1 MTFAFVFT
9 NNPFRLE
16 TTEHF
21 TDEELQ
27 LKELLPGVDFF
38 KDCDRVTISEEG
50 TWRRLVSDCRRCD
63 SMAFLERLSGY
74 FVFNR
79 MRVDRATL
87 LTIFLQLYEWGY
99 AAHDSV
105 NIFIMSV
112 TDVPFG
118 MYSWFLKMCTE
129 HLVHIEFITEK
140 YAFEPTDRSQPT
152 PHLFNKQLELDHE
165 RLLEGFEATDNTTL
179 NPTK

>member
-9 NNPFRLE
+9 NNPFCLE

-21 TDEELQ
+21 TDEEL
-27 LKELLPGVDFF
+27 LLTELPGVDFF
-38 KDCDRVTISEEG
+38 KDRDRVTIYEEG

-99 AAHDSV
+99 AAHDAV

-152 PHLFNKQLELDHE
+152 PHLFNKQLELDHD
-165 RLLEGFEATDNTTL
+165 RLLEGFGEVGDAPLNTT
-179 NPTK
+179 K